1 MEVESRCTV
10 LFFDEIDALG
20 MSRSESS
27 GGSAD
32 VGGSD
37 NSSRRVLAE
46 LLIQLSKLAHQNEHD
61 ITESQ
66 HSNLQDCGRLGPFY
80 EAHNMG
86 HQRTDDD
93 LQGASMVDA
102 FASAGAGSNE
112 HQNQSNETIGPM
124 QTDEIYPQARLLVIA
139 ATNRPED
146 CDPALLRRFAIRM
159 LVGLP
164 TFRDRKRIFRRLLT
178 NIDHCIKSHEL
189 NQLAEATEEYSGSD
203 LESLAREACMAP
215 IRECLRKAAI
225 HKAKNRKKEQKSGED
240 CTQENKRPTSKASD
254 ESVKEML
261 LNGLGSL
268 RPVSMDDFELAVSF
282 WVGDYQHT
290 VGYGNRDKTQNRYD
304 SDSSSDEDE

>member
-1 MEVESRCTV
+1 
-10 LFFDEIDALG
+10 
-20 MSRSESS
+20 
-27 GGSAD
+27 
-32 VGGSD
+32 
-37 NSSRRVLAE
+37 
-46 LLIQLSKLAHQNEHD
+46 LSKLAHQNEHD
-61 ITESQ
+61 ITENQ